1 MGNGRAIVDDRL
13 RWLAVA
19 GGVLVLAICA
29 CHIVASQPL
38 HLVSPGHFTRVVAV
52 MAPAPLVSL
61 IMASMSPAAS
71 SDDISPI
78 LEWGM
83 LFGSSVGAVAPFVNW
98 YIALGLPNAAAC
110 HQVTMLPGFFM
121 VLACFSVP
129 FFGMRNSLYFWP
141 AHRFSMITSGV
152 LQLIRVMAQ
161 AHALR
166 LANAAAALGLSE
178 LLPISLAAQ
187 CQAHPSFQPGGISQP
202 AALSFGCVALLTGLV
217 LTPSMRTRLAILS
230 GRFGSPAARVL
241 NLGELGSDELEP
253 RAAPPVSF
261 PGKAPRPHHQGGGQQ
276 VRHRRAATSPKPPP
290 PPHGNRTTTATAT
303 VTTRPRPPSASQP
316 PNGQKSVIFSNGG
329 GDAIESLHE
338 TTSSMTDGELE
349 LELCRQPYFREEE
362 VVDPFLRHRGSPDDG
377 DGDNVESLHETMS
390 SKSAHSELDRA
401 LRHGQDGANGHLSL
415 QTHQVRRSS
424 ALSASVPLSEPVSL
438 PPAPPSSASLSA
450 SAQDEVRLVEQ
461 DEVRLVERLVSGV
474 SVEMV
479 ELELAAMIDDDVAEA
494 IDTEML
500 DVIERAV
507 MPPPPPPPTR
517 ESAPVIGQLDA
528 FAEVAKS
535 WYGALSQLMKESATG
550 RNKPV
555 DERNIATRPDQSER
569 KRHRSETGAAVA
581 EGSSLLHSG
590 DGSHMAA
597 SPSADL
603 SPSDI
608 MSAVR
613 PFGGK
618 PHPNPLLVKPHPTH
632 PIPGLMTATSP
643 GKPQPACAGEPGPGP
658 HTEIAAG
665 WSGASDSERNSSVRT
680 DSERNSSVRTEEAP
694 DHPPA
699 ANHGGTCEIEES
711 QPQRVSERSRRAPQ
725 SVAPSVGKGAAT
737 ALTEAGKPAKRK
749 KPQRS
754 CAECGTTETPK
765 WRCNGTLCNACGLKY
780 PMEVVRPTTFGR
792 AMELLQPALFSSQ
805 QPFHAPQFPWSAK
818 PRDRVALPLVPGK

>member
-1 MGNGRAIVDDRL
+1 MGSARAIVDDRL
-13 RWLAVA
+13 RWLAGA
-19 GGVLVLAICA
+19 GGVLVLAICLV
-29 CHIVASQPL
+29 HTVAAPAE
-38 HLVSPGHFTRVVAV
+38 VSPMWKTAAILV
-52 MAPAPLVSL
+52 PAPLVSL

-78 LEWGM
+78 LERGM
-83 LFGSSVGAVAPFVNW
+83 LFGSSVTALTPLANW
-98 YIALGLPNAAAC
+98 FIALRLPNAAAC
-110 HQVTMLPGFFM
+110 QQLTMLPGFLM
-121 VLACFSVP
+121 VLACISVP
-129 FFGMRNSLYFWP
+129 LFGMRNSLHYWP
-141 AHRFSMITSGV
+141 AHRFSMIISGV
-152 LQLIRVMAQ
+152 LQLVRTAAQ
-161 AHALR
+161 VHALR
-166 LANAAAALGLSE
+166 LANAAATLGLSE

-507 MPPPPPPPTR
+507 MPPPPPPTR

-535 WYGALSQLMKESATG
+535 WYGALSQLMRERGSATG
-550 RNKPV
+550 RGRPI
-555 DERNIATRPDQSER
+555 DERDSATRPDQSEK
-569 KRHRSETGAAVA
+569 KRQRSGTGAAVA

-658 HTEIAAG
+658 HTEIAA
-665 WSGASDSERNSSVRT
+665 AR
-680 DSERNSSVRTEEAP
+680 A
-694 DHPPA
+694 
-699 ANHGGTCEIEES
+699 
-711 QPQRVSERSRRAPQ
+711 RSRRANLRE
-725 SVAPSVGKGAAT
+725 S
-737 ALTEAGKPAKRK
+737 R
-749 KPQRS
+749 
-754 CAECGTTETPK
+754 
-765 WRCNGTLCNACGLKY
+765 
-780 PMEVVRPTTFGR
+780 
-792 AMELLQPALFSSQ
+792 
-805 QPFHAPQFPWSAK
+805 
-818 PRDRVALPLVPGK
+818 RDRGEPHRALRHPSGRGPLPR